1 VQFPHE
7 DMVISL
13 LFYCTFYA
21 QNARLCQIYKRSKFK
36 NESLMLLNASGVPG
50 AVAAPA
56 APAALAAPAASGT
69 LASAWTNEL

>member
-1 VQFPHE
+1 VQLPQE
-7 DMVISL
+7 NMVILS
-13 LFYCTFYA
+13 LFYCTFYM
-21 QNARLCQIYKRSKFK
+21 QNALCQINKRSEFK
-36 NESLMLLNASGVPG
+36 IDSLMFLNVSGVPG

>member
-1 VQFPHE
+1 
-7 DMVISL
+7 MVILL

-36 NESLMLLNASGVPG
+36 NESMMFLNASCVPD
-50 AVAAPA
+50 AVA

-69 LASAWTNEL
+69 LTYFGFSMLN